1 MKKYY
6 MLSNQVKLSIA
17 DDVQTRIVFNEM
29 IKNAFGRSYWLIKI
43 FQ

>member
-29 IKNAFGRSYWLIKI
+29 IKDNVGRSYWLIKI